1 MRPAA
6 STPGKVVVYL
16 PLPTGTVWLWSWVE
30 FREMAMV
37 SKVLRA
43 RRRRAARFSGL
54 IRGISAEFFVLSCAA
69 NGEFGAEPAGA
80 GGEKW

>member
-1 MRPAA
+1 
-6 STPGKVVVYL
+6 
-16 PLPTGTVWLWSWVE
+16 
-30 FREMAMV
+30 MV

-43 RRRRAARFSGL
+43 RRRRAARFSGR

-69 NGEFGAEPAGA
+69 NSEFGAEPTGA

>member
-1 MRPAA
+1 
-6 STPGKVVVYL
+6 
-16 PLPTGTVWLWSWVE
+16 
-30 FREMAMV
+30 MAMV

-43 RRRRAARFSGL
+43 RRRRAARFSGRY
-54 IRGISAEFFVLSCAA
+54 RGIGAEFFVLSCAV